1 MRPTGCRE
9 HVAQQLPYL
18 LGGETVGQVIGADQ
32 SDRAL
37 DGHPLVTSTEH
48 DGGSANPTQQAK
60 LDRRSAG
67 HEADNGKVGDRVVE
81 HAGVDDRGMNRAV
94 TARRGD
100 NRQTMISSSESTN
113 EIEIGGHVPTYS
125 RTRRLAQQSPAEP
138 GTTGIVGYGLG
149 VRWGLSISLSEELSA
164 PGLVAEVAVRAEAAG
179 WHGVFVW
186 DHLWNRTAAPFAD
199 PFVTLAAIGVATDRV
214 VIGTLVAAL
223 PRRRPQLV
231 AQSTTSLDCL
241 SGGRMVLGLGL
252 GVDSYDEYSAFDE
265 AARDDR
271 ARGAAL
277 DAGID
282 LLVPML
288 AGDTVPGAGGRVT
301 TQPGVQ
307 RPRVPI
313 WIAGRTGRAA
323 GPRRVR
329 RHGLEGLALV
339 GADSWTPEHITSAL
353 QAGALSAGTVDV
365 VLVGGS
371 HPDPS
376 ALSASGATWC
386 VPEILP
392 GATAADALTAAS
404 TPPS

>member
-1 MRPTGCRE
+1 M
-9 HVAQQLPYL
+9 
-18 LGGETVGQVIGADQ
+18 
-32 SDRAL
+32 
-37 DGHPLVTSTEH
+37 
-48 DGGSANPTQQAK
+48 
-60 LDRRSAG
+60 
-67 HEADNGKVGDRVVE
+67 
-81 HAGVDDRGMNRAV
+81 
-94 TARRGD
+94 
-100 NRQTMISSSESTN
+100 
-113 EIEIGGHVPTYS
+113 
-125 RTRRLAQQSPAEP
+125 
-138 GTTGIVGYGLG
+138 
-149 VRWGLSISLSEELSA
+149 RWGLSISLSEELSD

-214 VIGTLVAAL
+214 LIGTLVAAL

-231 AQSTTSLDCL
+231 AQSTTTLDRL

-265 AARDDR
+265 AATDDR

-313 WIAGRTGRAA
+313 WIAGRTDRRA
-323 GPRRVR
+323 GPLRVR

-339 GADSWTPEHITSAL
+339 GADAWTPEHITSAL

-371 HPDPS
+371 HPDPA
-376 ALSASGATWC
+376 ALAASGATWC

-392 GATAADALTAAS
+392 GATAADALAAAS